1 MLDSRHVDMLHG
13 SLWDKILIVA
23 IPLAITG
30 FMQQLFNAID
40 IAMLG
45 QLVSSEAMAAVGSD
59 APIIAMM
66 ISLFL
71 GIAIGVNVTIA
82 SYIGKGDDRKVRK
95 AVHTSLVLALICGS
109 LLVILG
115 ELAVDSI
122 LYWLAV
128 PLEISDMA
136 GTYLRVFFLGVP
148 TLLLY
153 NFEAAILRSIGDTRT
168 ALAALFI
175 GGVIKVLLNMLF
187 LMVFHFSVLGVAI
200 STAISPCIS
209 AIFLLIYL
217 KRSDLNIRVRFDEI
231 GINGEVLKHMLYI
244 GVPAGIQGMVFALSN
259 VVVQT
264 ALNSLGT
271 DVLAATAASFNLE
284 FLGVI
289 VFSSFTQVTS
299 TFVSQNYG
307 ARQLDRCKRV
317 TKICMF
323 QAVLAT
329 IISSGLVMVFQV
341 PLLKVFNADETIL
354 SYGYIRLL
362 YICLPCFIQTILEI
376 LAGAMRGYGN
386 SISPAIISLVGIC
399 GTRILYVLT
408 IFPKSPT
415 LETLVQVFP
424 ISWLV
429 TVLFMAIAYNRY
441 MKTLKEF

>member
-115 ELAVDSI
+115 EMAVDSI

-148 TLLLY
+148 T
-153 NFEAAILRSIGDTRT
+153 
-168 ALAALFI
+168 
-175 GGVIKVLLNMLF
+175 
-187 LMVFHFSVLGVAI
+187 
-200 STAISPCIS
+200 
-209 AIFLLIYL
+209 
-217 KRSDLNIRVRFDEI
+217 
-231 GINGEVLKHMLYI
+231 
-244 GVPAGIQGMVFALSN
+244 
-259 VVVQT
+259 
-264 ALNSLGT
+264 
-271 DVLAATAASFNLE
+271 
-284 FLGVI
+284 
-289 VFSSFTQVTS
+289 
-299 TFVSQNYG
+299 
-307 ARQLDRCKRV
+307 
-317 TKICMF
+317 
-323 QAVLAT
+323 
-329 IISSGLVMVFQV
+329 
-341 PLLKVFNADETIL
+341 
-354 SYGYIRLL
+354 
-362 YICLPCFIQTILEI
+362 
-376 LAGAMRGYGN
+376 
-386 SISPAIISLVGIC
+386 
-399 GTRILYVLT
+399 
-408 IFPKSPT
+408 
-415 LETLVQVFP
+415 
-424 ISWLV
+424 
-429 TVLFMAIAYNRY
+429 
-441 MKTLKEF
+441 

>member
-1 MLDSRHVDMLHG
+1 MLDTRHVDMLHG

-30 FMQQLFNAID
+30 FVQQLFNAID

-45 QLVSSEAMAAVGSD
+45 QLVSSDAMAAVGSD
-59 APIIAMM
+59 APIIAML

-71 GIAIGVNVTIA
+71 GIGIGVNVTIA
-82 SYIGKGDDRKVRK
+82 GYIGKADDYKVRK
-95 AVHTSLVLALICGS
+95 AVHTSLVLALICGI
-109 LLVILG
+109 LLVIIG
-115 ELAVDSI
+115 ELSVRSI
-122 LYWLAV
+122 LDWLAV
-128 PLEISDMA
+128 PNEIFDMA

-168 ALAALFI
+168 ALVALFI
-175 GGVIKVLLNMLF
+175 GGVIKVLLNILF
-187 LMVFHFSVLGVAI
+187 LVVFHFSVLGVAV
-200 STAISPCIS
+200 STALSPCVS
-209 AIFLLIYL
+209 AILLFMYL
-217 KRSDLNIRVRFDEI
+217 KRSDLIIHVRFNEL
-231 GINGEVLKHMLYI
+231 GIDGEVLKRMLYI

-259 VVVQT
+259 VVVQA

-271 DVLAATAASFNLE
+271 EVLAATAASFNLE

-307 ARQLDRCKRV
+307 ARQLDRCIKA

-323 QAVLAT
+323 QGVLAT
-329 IISSGLVMVFQV
+329 IISSVLVMAFQV
-341 PLLKVFNADETIL
+341 QLLGIFNADEAIL
-354 SYGYIRLL
+354 AYGYIRLL

-399 GTRILYVLT
+399 GTRILYVLMV
-408 IFPKSPT
+408 FPTSPT

-424 ISWLV
+424 ISWAV
-429 TVLFMAIAYNRY
+429 TALFMAIVYSRFL
-441 MKTLKEF
+441 KTLQ